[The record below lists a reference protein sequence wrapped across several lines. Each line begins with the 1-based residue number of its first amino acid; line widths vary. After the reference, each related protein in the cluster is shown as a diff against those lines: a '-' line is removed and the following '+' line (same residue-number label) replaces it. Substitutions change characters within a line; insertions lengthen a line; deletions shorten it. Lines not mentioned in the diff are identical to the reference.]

1 MDGEQKKSLAKFRLE
16 FFFLKTCKRLITGQK
31 DFHRLA
37 LPLDSRR
44 GRGNKTDL
52 QLRCDCRNEEGEV
65 VARVYITHT
74 RKKNTDTKMQSSLT
88 ERGRPRMI
96 RSKPKNCS
104 ILLQYDQVCARNLSF
119 SDDIFLI
126 SAQRRRMPNGFT

>member
-1 MDGEQKKSLAKFRLE
+1 MESKKKIISQISTSV
-16 FFFLKTCKRLITGQK
+16 FFLKTFKCLTTGQK

-52 QLRCDCRNEEGEV
+52 KLRYDSWNEGEV

-74 RKKNTDTKMQSSLT
+74 HKKKNTDTKMQSSLA
-88 ERGRPRMI
+88 ERGRPRMT

-104 ILLQYDQVCARNLSF
+104 ILLQNVGLDIPMQVFYSIDLF
-119 SDDIFLI
+119 
-126 SAQRRRMPNGFT
+126 